1 MSSAFSLSFYTRLGK
16 NKKDKNRNKNKIFL
30 SYMRGD
36 FDYAKQIIDLVLNNS
51 DSIIYYVDYDEYPE
65 FDQNELNRLIGQT
78 SVVLFAVSDK
88 YLTTENDSYKFEYP
102 FVKENSIP
110 FLPIVSGESL
120 IDEYTKK
127 FGTIQYLNINQEDKT
142 QIDVNKKIKDYL
154 SHFVAKEKDFLIAEG
169 AFKKKIFLSYRK
181 KDRIQA
187 LNLIDLI
194 HSDESCRDIAIWY
207 DEFLVIGKEF
217 DTSIFEKLHDSDGL
231 LILITPNVVNEDNY
245 VKSTEYP
252 KAQEE
257 GKTIIPYLSMEVDQ
271 KELHKGFKNL
281 PEIVDEKN
289 IAKTI
294 SDLFSSKVIK
304 LTPKKKYALGL
315 AYLYGIDVE
324 INRRIALEFLSNSA
338 DDGYL
343 PAINLL
349 SDIYFTGNGVVK
361 NLFKAKEYSNRL
373 IELYKKNVDYSI
385 FDWNAYAYVNE
396 VLYSTDV
403 GVMIDVSYTDIK
415 DQYLEIL
422 KELNKYRHIDEDVCP
437 YYLELKITITKTLL
451 LLGIGNIEDIKNT
464 LEELKKVDIKKYN
477 SCYLHYFMACIHAG
491 YELDEHKGKAVELFK
506 TVLNNAFEADETYAC
521 NAIAADFNMI
531 DGSQYLNV
539 EEKIKI
545 FEECITTIENCS
557 RKEAY
562 ENFLLILKSVLIET
576 KVCSHVYKNDDSAL
590 DEEIK
595 LLGQYRKLS
604 SNDPTLL
611 NRYAA
616 IQARFNLSDRNS
628 KAIESLIR
636 SELLLMDEIAFENP
650 LVSGLRFRM
659 MLNDLEKD
667 ESLSNDEKINRAK
680 ELFNEAKRK
689 NDHLTAFS
697 LNVKF
702 LFPSC
707 IMNNDVIGAKELY
720 EHLKECP
727 ISQVNL
733 LEFRFRYKLFI
744 ACISDEYSIEDIFNE
759 LVLEPKFKENK
770 SDAEYLY
777 FICSSVFNCIKDFN
791 RKDDRFKRNGLCLF
805 DLLFNYLN
813 EVKINDVKVRL
824 FLYPTVLNLYFEMA
838 MSYQLYQENVDKVVE
853 KYAEVSR
860 LYRTYLGFKDD
871 NDQLTANI
879 TKTFLKM
886 VMEYI
891 IYSYNKGLPYN
902 ETIFGLFPE
911 IVKMS
916 IDTVDKSLFKIEDIY
931 RYGTIAYI
939 IGKNSQI
946 YELFS
951 HFSYS
956 FMTKDKIPELGSYY
970 HYLFVDRLE
979 KDEETKAILLMDY
992 CFTIRKLYSN
1002 NPNYVLIFFSCII
1015 YRIGNYLLKLKQYIL
1030 LKKYHELMLENLGSD
1045 SVDYPLYNML
1055 SSFLFFDNAITP
1067 VDDFTPREKKPYS
1080 EIENKFAYQAILNKD
1095 LFSSNRAYFN
1105 HVPNEIK
1112 RSPLLLNLETINR
1125 YSEIAVNNPNL
1136 DYSEFFDGV
1145 ISDLYKIYD
1154 IDVKENKNTH
1164 AWVAVTDLF
1173 NNANDVFKGN
1183 MPLWLKKANCEYGFF
1198 VIHEKYC
1205 ENNNEKILEMFNKVL
1220 AHIGEIRPEWD
1231 LSVYFAPV
1239 IGYVISATPKE
1250 DVERINNLMGFGF
1263 RYYHFHKNEYSE
1275 AYFWMMFHAIY
1286 LKTKFEIAGLMS
1298 IILNPDKSTCVG
1310 ENVFDELY
1318 EFHKKNNNAIDDG
1331 LDYLFKKIE
1340 YMNSVT
1346 DPEYKAH
1353 YLKCYPATYQKII
1366 DEYEKRGDTE
1376 EAYKYQEI
1384 LRAFK
1389 SKHNLQ

>member
-16 NKKDKNRNKNKIFL
+16 NKKDKNRNKNKIYL

-51 DSIIYYVDYDEYPE
+51 DSIIYFVDYDEYPE

-88 YLTTENDSYKFEYP
+88 YLTTENDSYKYEYP

-127 FGTIQYLNINQEDKT
+127 FGTIQYLNINQDDKT

-154 SHFVAKEKDFLIAEG
+154 AHFVAKEKDFLIAEG

-231 LILITPNVVNEDNY
+231 VILITPNVVNEDNY

-257 GKTIIPYLSMEVDQ
+257 GKTIIPYLSTEVDQ
-271 KELHKGFKNL
+271 EELHKGFKNL
-281 PEIVDEKN
+281 PEVVDEKN
-289 IAKTI
+289 VAKTI

-304 LTPKKKYALGL
+304 LTPKKKYALGI

-349 SDIYFTGNGVVK
+349 SDIYYTGNGVVK

-385 FDWNAYAYVNE
+385 FDWNAYSYVNE
-396 VLYSTDV
+396 VLYSTDL

-422 KELNKYRHIDEDVCP
+422 KELNKYRHIDEEVCP
-437 YYLELKITITKTLL
+437 YYLELKITIAKTLL

-477 SCYLHYFMACIHAG
+477 SCYLHYFMVCIHTG
-491 YELDEHKGKAVELFK
+491 YELDKHKGEVVELFK
-506 TVLNNAFEADETYAC
+506 AALNNAFEADETYVC

-531 DGSQYLNV
+531 DGSQYLSV
-539 EEKIKI
+539 EEKINI
-545 FEECITTIENCS
+545 FEECITAIENCS

-576 KVCSHVYKNDDSAL
+576 KVCSHAYKNDDSAL

-604 SNDPTLL
+604 NNDPYLL
-611 NRYAA
+611 TRYAA

-650 LVSGLRFRM
+650 IVSELRTRM

-689 NDHLTAFS
+689 NDYLTAFS
-697 LNVKF
+697 LNFKF

-720 EHLKECP
+720 GHLKECP

-759 LVLEPKFKENK
+759 LILEPKFKEYRNT
-770 SDAEYLY
+770 SDYLH
-777 FICSSVFNCIKDFN
+777 FICSSVFDCIKDFN
-791 RKDDRFKRNGLCLF
+791 IKDDKFKRNGLHLF
-805 DLLFNYLN
+805 ELLFKYLN
-813 EVKINDVKVRL
+813 EGKVGEEKIRL
-824 FLYPTVLNLYFEMA
+824 FLFPAVLNQYFEMLIT
-838 MSYQLYQENVDKVVE
+838 YQRYQDDVDKVIE
-853 KYAEVSR
+853 KYAEASKLFR
-860 LYRTYLGFKDD
+860 SFLGFKDD
-871 NDQLTANI
+871 NDQLTANV

-886 VMEYI
+886 EMEYFVYCHNKHI
-891 IYSYNKGLPYN
+891 SYNQ
-902 ETIFGLFPE
+902 TILDMFSE
-911 IVKMS
+911 IVRLSLHS
-916 IDTVDKSLFKIEDIY
+916 INKSFFVDMDIY
-931 RYGTIAYI
+931 RYGTIAYL
-939 IGKNSQI
+939 IGKNTQK
-946 YELFS
+946 YDLFS
-951 HFSYS
+951 QFSYA
-956 FMTKDKIPELGSYY
+956 FMTQNKIPELGSFY
-970 HYLFVDRLE
+970 HYLFVDRV
-979 KDEETKAILLMDY
+979 DEDEDIKAILLMDY
-992 CFTIRKLYSN
+992 CFTIRQLYSN

-1015 YRIGNYLLKLKQYIL
+1015 YRIGNYLLKLKQYSL
-1030 LKKYHELMLENLGSD
+1030 LKKYHEQMIEKLGTD
-1045 SVDYPLYNML
+1045 SVDYPLYNTL
-1055 SSFLFFDNAITP
+1055 CSFLYFDNAITP
-1067 VDDFTPREKKPYS
+1067 VDGFTPIEKKPY
-1080 EIENKFAYQAILNKD
+1080 EGINPIAYQTILNRD
-1095 LFSSNRAYFN
+1095 LYNSNRVYFN
-1105 HVPNEIK
+1105 HVPEAIK
-1112 RSPLLLNLETINR
+1112 RAPLFLNLELIKSF
-1125 YSEIAVNNPNL
+1125 YQVLVNNPEA
-1136 DYSEFFDGV
+1136 DYSDFFNGV
-1145 ISDLYKIYD
+1145 FTDLYEIYNL
-1154 IDVKENKNTH
+1154 DVKEKKDTH
-1164 AWVAVTDLF
+1164 AWAKVVNLF
-1173 NNANDVFKGN
+1173 NHANELFKNN
-1183 MPLWLKKANCEYGFF
+1183 MPLWLKRVNCGYTFF
-1198 VIHEKYC
+1198 ITHEKYL
-1205 ENNNEKILEMFNKVL
+1205 EKNKEKIREVFNGML
-1220 AHIGEIRPEWD
+1220 ANIGEIRPEWD
-1231 LSVYFAPV
+1231 LSVYLAPV
-1239 IGYVISATPKE
+1239 IGYAVYATPKE
-1250 DVERINNLMGFGF
+1250 DVERINSLMRFGF
-1263 RYYHFHKNEYSE
+1263 SYYHFHKNEYAES
-1275 AYFWMMFHAIY
+1275 YFWMMFNTIFTE
-1286 LKTKFEIAGLMS
+1286 TKFEIAGLMA
-1298 IILNPDKSTCVG
+1298 IILNPDKSIHIG

-1318 EFHKKNNNAIDDG
+1318 EFHKKNNNGIDDG

-1353 YLKCYPATYQKII
+1353 YLKCYPSTYQRII